1 MSLAE
6 KYLKKIPQYSRM
18 ERHARSVL
26 GHGTMRKWFNLVQTE
41 IERKLRLTEVRGR
54 PYLMFLDPCNYCN
67 LRCPLCPTGMG
78 ELGREQSMMS
88 FDQFKRYLDPHT
100 PYLFEVIMHNW
111 GESMINK
118 DIFRMIKYA
127 QAQNIGTNLSSNLV
141 TTTSEDID
149 NLLDSGLEYLV
160 ISLDGVDQES
170 YVKYRVRGD
179 FDRVVANLREIIRRK
194 KERGLKYPIIEWQ
207 YIVMKH
213 NEGRVEEAERLSQEI
228 GVDVMR
234 FIPVG
239 LPFETEDRKQ
249 LANEWFPVKASGRS
263 ESDHLEQ
270 TYGQADK
277 PSPCYY
283 LYRSMTVNADGGVS
297 PCCIVYKQ
305 KRDFGDLKLLKGNID
320 IGKVWNNDLF
330 RSARSLYSKKSIPN
344 RQRTVCDGCDIFKH
358 HPSKEAKGIKDI
370 PVTISL
376 DQGKKP

>member
-1 MSLAE
+1 
-6 KYLKKIPQYSRM
+6 M